1 MSINAYAFTGYSAA
15 LDSLEDHQLDQTSEL
30 IWSYRSGSLSVCWV
44 TEDLETFIEV
54 LGGSA
59 PEVVTNNQSSR
70 YAVDLESL
78 DDDTVRL
85 YIDSPEDDEVL
96 IGYYFPYLSQAA
108 EPSEYKI
115 YKRAGGKGVAI
126 DRYTGSGSLISSDE
140 GEVQTD
146 AKEDWRG
153 PVPLYDIC
161 VGQPGTLR
169 VLKKTQKDQ
178 SYLRLTGY

>member
-1 MSINAYAFTGYSAA
+1 MVINTGAFRGYSAA
-15 LDSLEDHQLDQTSEL
+15 LDELEDHQLAKTSEL
-30 IWSYRSGSLSVCWV
+30 IWSCRNGELSVCWV

-54 LGGSA
+54 LDGSV

-96 IGYYFPYLSQAA
+96 IGYYFEYLSATA
-108 EPSEYKI
+108 TPTEYKL
-115 YKRAGGKGVAI
+115 YKRLTETALNVG
-126 DRYTGSGSLISSDE
+126 RYTPAGDLISEE
-140 GEVQTD
+140 GQVQTNVRS
-146 AKEDWRG
+146 DWSG
-153 PVPLYDIC
+153 PVGLLDIC
-161 VGQPGTLR
+161 EAQPGSVR
-169 VLKKTQKDQ
+169 IIKKTQKDQ